1 MPAGLLQQH
10 LLLVIVQPRVAW
22 LQIPTLFSWSCMIFK
37 SILSRTQ
44 KLNPVRTVYEAIVA
58 QARQADLYSELAVP
72 DTLDGRFDMII
83 LHNDAVMCHMQ
94 AGEEPDKAFAQALI
108 DEVFRD
114 MDRSLREMG
123 VGDMGVGKRVKKMAS
138 VYYGRANAYANAR
151 VEGEA
156 SLAAALVRN
165 VFEGD
170 ESRAPSARRLASYTG
185 LMHDAV
191 GAMDR
196 AEIRI
201 GNLSL
206 DGLRP

>member
-1 MPAGLLQQH
+1 
-10 LLLVIVQPRVAW
+10 
-22 LQIPTLFSWSCMIFK
+22 MIFK

-94 AGEEPDKAFAQALI
+94 AGEESDKAFAQALI

-151 VEGEA
+151 AEGEA
-156 SLAAALVRN
+156 SVAAALVRN
-165 VFEGD
+165 VFEGT
-170 ESRAPSARRLASYTG
+170 ESRTQAAERLAKYTI

-196 AEIRI
+196 AEIRA
-201 GNLSL
+201 GNLNL

>member
-1 MPAGLLQQH
+1 
-10 LLLVIVQPRVAW
+10 
-22 LQIPTLFSWSCMIFK
+22 MIFK
-37 SILSRTQ
+37 SILSRTK
-44 KLNPVRTVYEAIVA
+44 KLDPVRTVYEAIVA
-58 QARQADLYSELAVP
+58 RARQADLYSELKVP

-94 AGEEPDKAFAQALI
+94 AGEEPDKQFAQALI

-151 VEGEA
+151 AEGEA
-156 SLAAALVRN
+156 ALVAALVRN
-165 VFEGD
+165 VFEGAD
-170 ESRAPSARRLASYTG
+170 SATQDAERLAKYTI
-185 LMHDAV
+185 LLHDAV

-196 AEIRI
+196 SEIRT
-201 GNLSL
+201 GSLNL
-206 DGLRP
+206 DGLCP

>member
-1 MPAGLLQQH
+1 
-10 LLLVIVQPRVAW
+10 
-22 LQIPTLFSWSCMIFK
+22 MILK

-44 KLNPVRTVYEAIVA
+44 KPNPVRTVYEAIVA
-58 QARQADLYSELAVP
+58 QARQAELYSQLAVP

-94 AGEEPDKAFAQALI
+94 AGEEPDKLFAQALI
-108 DEVFRD
+108 DELFRD

-123 VGDMGVGKRVKKMAS
+123 VGDMGVGKRVKKMAT

-151 VEGEA
+151 AEGDS
-156 SLAAALVRN
+156 SLVDALVRN

-170 ESRAPSARRLASYTG
+170 NARTPGAERLAKYTRV
-185 LMHDAV
+185 MHDAV
-191 GAMDR
+191 GLMDR
-196 AEIRI
+196 AEIRT
-201 GNLSL
+201 GKLDL

>member
-1 MPAGLLQQH
+1 
-10 LLLVIVQPRVAW
+10 
-22 LQIPTLFSWSCMIFK
+22 MILK

-44 KLNPVRTVYEAIVA
+44 KLKPVRTVYEAIVA
-58 QARQADLYSELAVP
+58 QARRPELYSELGVP

-94 AGEEPDKAFAQALI
+94 VGGEPDKLFAQALI
-108 DEVFRD
+108 DELFRD

-123 VGDMGVGKRVKKMAS
+123 VGDMGVGKRVKKMAT

-151 VEGEA
+151 AESDA
-156 SLAAALVRN
+156 SLVAALVRN

-170 ESRAPSARRLASYTG
+170 ETRIPAAERLAKYTG

-191 GAMDR
+191 GLLDR
-196 AEIRI
+196 SDIRA
-201 GNLSL
+201 GKLNLG
-206 DGLRP
+206 GLRP